1 MAHVEKFK
9 EVQLGVM
16 LKHYERSNQNY
27 SNENIDKTRTHLNY
41 NLAPERDISQYEFI
55 KKRCSEVRCL
65 NREDVV
71 KMCDWIIT
79 APKDLPEEKKDE
91 FFRESYN
98 FLVQKYGEENMV
110 SAYVHK
116 DETTDHLHGS
126 FVPVVLDKKKG
137 DLKVSAK
144 ECITKNDL
152 KFFHSELQ
160 NYLENKLKCKVN
172 ILNEATREGNLAMDE
187 YKRVKASQ
195 DYQEARKLIE
205 EAPERA
211 AAIIHAAEEKAKAI
225 EAEYEAKKAFCEAA
239 REMNLIEGV
248 KEVKTITGKTKSY
261 EVPAQLWEAQIG
273 SRGAQDGLIK
283 QTERNFENYKE
294 LQNENFELK
303 KENKALKAEN
313 AFLKGVIEKVKETF
327 KDAPKRF
334 TEALKSIFRTAD
346 EKSPSSFRNNE
357 TKETREMEDLKE
369 KVFEDR

>member
-9 EVQLGVM
+9 EVQLGIM

-79 APKDLPEEKKDE
+79 APKDLPPKKREE
-91 FFRESYN
+91 FFRETYAHLKN
-98 FLVQKYGEENMV
+98 KYGEENII
-110 SAYVHK
+110 SAYVHL
-116 DETTDHLHGS
+116 DETTPHLHFA
-126 FVPVVLDKKKG
+126 FVPVVIDKKKG

-160 NYLENKLKCKVN
+160 NHLESKLKCKVN
-172 ILNEATREGNLAMDE
+172 ILNEATREGNLAIEDF
-187 YKRVKASQ
+187 KRLKTSQ
-195 DYQEARKLIE
+195 EYQEAQKLIA

-211 AAIIHAAEEKAKAI
+211 AEIIREAEEKAKAI
-225 EAEYEAKKAFCEAA
+225 EAEYEAKKAFCE
-239 REMNLIEGV
+239 ESKSTVLTGPSI
-248 KEVKTITGKTKSY
+248 KENKTITGKIKSY
-261 EVPAQLWEAQIG
+261 EVPAQIWEEQR
-273 SRGAQDGLIK
+273 STRRSQDSIVHEAEK
-283 QTERNFENYKE
+283 QLQEHKRITEENI
-294 LQNENFELK
+294 QLK
-303 KENKALKAEN
+303 KENTALKAEN
-313 AFLKGVIEKVKETF
+313 AFLKDVIEKVKETF

-334 TEALKSIFRTAD
+334 TEAIKSIFRAAD
-346 EKSPSSFRNNE
+346 EKSLVQKENE
-357 TKETREMEDLKE
+357 PQKPQKIDFDDIVK
-369 KVFEDR
+369 